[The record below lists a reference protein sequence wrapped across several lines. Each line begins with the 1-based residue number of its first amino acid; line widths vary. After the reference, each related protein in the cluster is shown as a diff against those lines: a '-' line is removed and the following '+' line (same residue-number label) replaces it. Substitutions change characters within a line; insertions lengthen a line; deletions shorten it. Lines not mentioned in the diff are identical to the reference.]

1 VTWAP
6 LLLADPSP
14 SLRLLVLRDLLNR
27 SEDDEEVRELKRLQE
42 EDPLIRKFVALQ
54 NPDGSWRGGEGGGA
68 ILGNLRLTAQVLMA
82 LGYMGL
88 GREHP
93 AVKRGEEFIFAHQ
106 QEDGSWPLVSQG
118 AVLDGANLS
127 TIKQANLSDIK
138 YHMIPLQTALPLLGL
153 AWAGYA
159 TDPRAEQAY
168 DWLLQEQLAQGG
180 WPSGRHREKYI
191 FAAGY
196 RRLAHS
202 KFGCRTNTTAAV
214 SALALHP
221 RRRASQAAR
230 RGLDLLLAHEHRQA
244 HTLGFEVARIIGAE
258 RPHGGFTYFKRYD
271 VAQMLDLSWRI
282 GASLEDRRVAD
293 SVKFV
298 KELQGPYG
306 LWTYQRHPEIS
317 RWVTFDLL
325 RSLSRLDEETDWLSM
340 EPRTPFQPYPKK
352 PRRF

>member
-1 VTWAP
+1 MTWEA

-27 SEDDEEVRELKRLQE
+27 PDHDEEVLELRKLQE
-42 EDPLIRKFVALQ
+42 EDHSILRILALQ
-54 NPDGSWRGGEGGGA
+54 NPDGSWRGGQYGSK
-68 ILGNLRLTAQVLMA
+68 ILGKLRLTAQALTS
-82 LGYMGL
+82 LGYFGL
-88 GREHP
+88 GPDPP
-93 AVKRGEEFIFAHQ
+93 AVKLGAEFIFSQ
-106 QEDGSWPLVSQG
+106 QLDDGSWPLVTRG
-118 AVLDGANLS
+118 ALLDGAG
-127 TIKQANLSDIK
+127 LSDIK

-159 TDPRAEQAY
+159 TDPRAEKAY
-168 DWLLQEQLAQGG
+168 DWLLAEQLPQGG
-180 WPSGRHREKYI
+180 WPSGRHFRKYI

-202 KFGCRTNTTAAV
+202 SFGCRTNTTAAV

-221 RRRASQAAR
+221 TRRMSQAAR

-244 HTLGFEVARIIGAE
+244 HALGFETARIIGAE
-258 RPHGGFTYFKRYD
+258 PTRGGFTYFKQYD
-271 VAQMLDLSWRI
+271 VAQILDLSWRV
-282 GASLEDRRVAD
+282 GANIEDGRVAD
-293 SVKFV
+293 NIKFV

-306 LWTYQRHPEIS
+306 LWEYQRHPEAS

-325 RSLSRLDEETDWLSM
+325 RSLSRLDKETDWFSV

>member
-1 VTWAP
+1 MTWVP
-6 LLLADPSP
+6 LLLADPSA

-27 SEDDEEVRELKRLQE
+27 PEDDGEVRELKKLQE
-42 EDPLIRKFVALQ
+42 EDPLILKLLALQ
-54 NPDGSWRGGEGGGA
+54 NEDGSWREGEGSGA
-68 ILGNLRLTAQVLMA
+68 ILGEIRLTAQALMS
-82 LGYMGL
+82 LGYFGL
-88 GREHP
+88 GPEHS
-93 AVKRGEEFIFAHQ
+93 AVKRGAEFIFAQ
-106 QEDGSWPLVSQG
+106 QQNDGSWPLVAKG
-118 AVLDGANLS
+118 ALLDGARF
-127 TIKQANLSDIK
+127 SDIK

-153 AWAGYA
+153 AWANYA

-168 DWLLQEQLAQGG
+168 DWLLEEQLPHGG
-180 WPSGRHREKYI
+180 WPSGRHRDKYV

-221 RRRASQAAR
+221 KRRTNQAAR

-244 HTLGFEVARIIGAE
+244 HTLGFEVARVIGAE
-258 RPHGGFTYFKRYD
+258 RPRGGFTYFKRYD
-271 VAQMLDLSWRI
+271 VAQILDLSWRI
-282 GASLEDRRVAD
+282 GASLEDGRLAD
-293 SVKFV
+293 NVKFV
-298 KELQGPYG
+298 KELQGPHG
-306 LWTYQRHPEIS
+306 LWTYQRCPEVS

-340 EPRTPFQPYPKK
+340 EPRTHFQPYPKK

>member
-1 VTWAP
+1 MTWAA

-27 SEDDEEVRELKRLQE
+27 PDDDEEVSELKKLQE
-42 EDPLIRKFVALQ
+42 EDPIILKFLALQ
-54 NPDGSWRGGEGGGA
+54 NEDGSWRGGEGGGT
-68 ILGNLRLTAQVLMA
+68 ILGKIRLTAQA
-82 LGYMGL
+82 LMGL
-88 GREHP
+88 GYFGLGPEHS
-93 AVKRGEEFIFAHQ
+93 AVKRGAEFIFAQ
-106 QEDGSWPLVSQG
+106 QQNDGSWPLITQG
-118 AVLDGANLS
+118 TLLDG
-127 TIKQANLSDIK
+127 TNLSDIK

-168 DWLLQEQLAQGG
+168 DWLLEEQLPQGG
-180 WPSGRHREKYI
+180 WPSGRHREKFI

-214 SALALHP
+214 TALALHP
-221 RRRASQAAR
+221 KRRTSQAAH
-230 RGLDLLLAHEHRQA
+230 RGLDLLLAHEHQQA

-258 RPHGGFTYFKRYD
+258 RPRGGFTYFKRYD
-271 VAQMLDLSWRI
+271 VAQIIDLSWRI
-282 GASLEDRRVAD
+282 GASLEDGRVAD
-293 SVKFV
+293 NVKFV
-298 KELQGPYG
+298 KELQGPSG
-306 LWTYQRHPEIS
+306 LWEYRRHPEVS

-325 RSLSRLDEETDWLSM
+325 RSLSRLDEETDWLSV

>member
-1 VTWAP
+1 MTWAP

-27 SEDDEEVRELKRLQE
+27 PEDDEEVRELKKLQE
-42 EDPLIRKFVALQ
+42 EDSLILRFLALQ
-54 NPDGSWRGGEGGGA
+54 NKDGSWRGGEGGGA
-68 ILGNLRLTAQVLMA
+68 ILGKIRLTAQALTG
-82 LGYMGL
+82 LGYLGL
-88 GREHP
+88 GPEHS
-93 AVKRGEEFIFAHQ
+93 AVNRGAEFIFAQ
-106 QEDGSWPLVSQG
+106 QQNDGSWPLVTQG
-118 AVLDGANLS
+118 ALLDGA
-127 TIKQANLSDIK
+127 KLSDIK
-138 YHMIPLQTALPLLGL
+138 YHVIPLQTALPLLGL

-168 DWLLQEQLAQGG
+168 DWLLKEQLPQGG

-214 SALALHP
+214 SGLALHP
-221 RRRASQAAR
+221 KRRTSQAAR
-230 RGLDLLLAHEHRQA
+230 RGLDLLLAHKHRQA

-258 RPHGGFTYFKRYD
+258 RPRGGFTYFKRYD
-271 VAQMLDLSWRI
+271 VAQILDLSWRI
-282 GASLEDRRVAD
+282 GASLEDGRVAD
-293 SVKFV
+293 NVKFV
-298 KELQGPYG
+298 KELLGPYG
-306 LWTYQRHPEIS
+306 LWEYHRYPEVS
-317 RWVTFDLL
+317 RWITFDLL
-325 RSLSRLDEETDWLSM
+325 RSLSRLDEETDWLSI